1 MSTEA
6 SGRSWV
12 SRAAAA
18 AFLAVGVAVFAGAFG
33 IGEGGGYQAV
43 GPRAFPLLAGGAL
56 TLVAIIAVV
65 QAFRTPT
72 PAAPGGDGGGG
83 AARGGDTAPAAG
95 GDGVAHAA
103 RTEWRPVLGVL
114 GVLAAYVAVLV
125 PLGYWQATT
134 VLFTLVARI
143 LGSRRL
149 VRDAGIGLALALA
162 TYILF
167 DRVLGIELPPGIVR
181 LAI

>member
-1 MSTEA
+1 MSTA
-6 SGRSWV
+6 TSGRPWA

-18 AFLAVGVAVFAGAFG
+18 GFLAAGVAVLAGAFA
-33 IGEGGGYQAV
+33 IPEGGGYQAV

-56 TLVAIIAVV
+56 TLVAAIGVV
-65 QAFRTPT
+65 QAFRTPP
-72 PAAPGGDGGGG
+72 PAADG
-83 AARGGDTAPAAG
+83 A
-95 GDGVAHAA
+95 AA
-103 RTEWRPVLGVL
+103 RTEWRPVLAVVGT
-114 GVLAAYVAVLV
+114 LAAYVAVLL

-134 VLFTLVARI
+134 VLFTVVARV

-149 VRDAGIGLALALA
+149 VRDAAIGLVLALA
-162 TYILF
+162 TYVLF